1 VSVHGRPKV
10 KISLKVIEAPANR
23 LVQCGNTG
31 IGLVG
36 PQESAANA
44 ALMHHAVKII
54 LQSKKIESVAVQ
66 VVKVIVIHP
75 WPFNLETYCAEDPAS
90 LTVDDDPLIY
100 DVSVQAIFGGEV
112 IGVFIESLKET
123 LVELIDVGS
132 NCVFQRR
139 IWPLWGQ
146 SIGYHAAVSSDE
158 IESGLL
164 KRGGDVFVG
173 GPCEVTS
180 DYVAWQVRI
189 TQDPLEV
196 GYIARKEIEP
206 EEIVFV
212 IGQQDAPSRC
222 GGENLWSHHFLAEI
236 VREKAPGGLS
246 FDERHLLVGP
256 RERVWLELHRLA
268 TFSRRFFLKRSPC
281 IAFSTSLIRTGI

>member
-1 VSVHGRPKV
+1 
-10 KISLKVIEAPANR
+10 
-23 LVQCGNTG
+23 VQCGNAG
-31 IGLVG
+31 ISLVG
-36 PQESAANA
+36 PQESAVNT

-54 LQSKKIESVAVQ
+54 LQSKKIESVAVK

-75 WPFNLETYCAEDPAS
+75 WPFKLETYCAENPAG

-146 SIGYHAAVSSDE
+146 SIGYHAAVSSDG

-164 KRGGDVFVG
+164 QRGDDIFVG

-180 DYVAWQVRI
+180 DYVTWKVHI

-196 GYIARKEIEP
+196 GYVARKEIEP
-206 EEIVFV
+206 KEIVFI
-212 IGQQDAPSRC
+212 IGQQDAARCC
-222 GGENLWSHHFLAEI
+222 GGENLWSYHFLAEI
-236 VREKAPGGLS
+236 VREKAPSRLS
-246 FDERHLLVGP
+246 FDERHPLVDT
-256 RERVWLELHRLA
+256 RKRVRLEIHQLA
-268 TFSRRFFLKRSPC
+268 MFSRRLFLKRPPC